1 MNAPIDLQR
10 FTATKALERSI
21 EDASV
26 PAGEIY
32 QPEVESAVAGGV
44 DGQNWPTLDPA
55 ARYGLAGEIVR
66 VVEPNTESDPAA
78 ILIQTLLAF
87 GVQVGRGPHYAVEGD
102 QHHGNLFALLVG
114 NTSKGRKGTSW
125 GRVRQL
131 FSLLPGWVT
140 CVSGL
145 SSGEGLKWNV
155 RDADESKKDGDAGV
169 ADKRL
174 LVVESEFA
182 QALRATA
189 RNGNTLSATIREAWD
204 TGNLRT
210 LTKSDPIVASG
221 ACVAIIGHI
230 TATELRSELTETDRG
245 NGFANRFLFVCVKRS
260 NVLPHGGDPIAQPV
274 LDDLVR
280 RLGSAVNKA
289 RTPGGAVRMT
299 AAAKLIWE
307 RVYPTL
313 SEGQDGMLGAVT
325 GRAEAQCV
333 RLALLYALLDEKSE
347 IDSPHILAA
356 IALWEYCEQSAC
368 FIFGGALGEP
378 IADKI
383 LSALQEAG
391 LKGLTRTEIRD
402 LFKRHQPAEKIGV
415 ALDRLKL
422 RNFIAVEIHST
433 NGRPIELWR
442 AVVATQATKATKAPI
457 GGKETTLRSH
467 MSHMSQAG
475 ER

>member
-1 MNAPIDLQR
+1 VVD
-10 FTATKALERSI
+10 
-21 EDASV
+21 
-26 PAGEIY
+26 
-32 QPEVESAVAGGV
+32 V
-44 DGQNWPTLDPA
+44 DGQKWPTLDPR
-55 ARYGLAGEIVR
+55 ARYGLAGDIVR
-66 VVEPNTESDPAA
+66 VIEPNTESDPAA

-87 GVQVGRGPHYAVEGD
+87 GVQVGRGPHVAVEGD

-145 SSGEGLKWNV
+145 SSGEGLKWHV
-155 RDADESKKDGDAGV
+155 RDADESKKEGDAGV

-189 RNGNTLSATIREAWD
+189 RNGNTLSSTIREAWD

-210 LTKSDPIVASG
+210 LTKSDPIIASG

-260 NVLPHGGDPIAQPV
+260 NVLPFGGDAIEQSV
-274 LDDLVR
+274 LDDLVK
-280 RLGSAVNKA
+280 RLGTAVSKA
-289 RTPGGAVRMT
+289 RTLGVAVGMT

-307 RVYPTL
+307 RVYLTL

-333 RLALLYALLDEKSE
+333 RLALLYALLDERKE
-347 IDSPHILAA
+347 IDSPHLLAA
-356 IALWEYCEQSAC
+356 IALWEYCQQSAR

-402 LFKRHQPAEKIGV
+402 LFKRHQPADKIGA
-415 ALDRLKL
+415 ALDLLKQRHL
-422 RNFIAVEIHST
+422 ICVELKST
-433 NGRPIELWR
+433 EGRSIELWR
-442 AVVATQATKATKAPI
+442 AVVATQATKATQESI
-457 GGKETTLRSH
+457 GGKVPALSSHTSH
-467 MSHMSQAG
+467 MSHD
-475 ER
+475 RPR